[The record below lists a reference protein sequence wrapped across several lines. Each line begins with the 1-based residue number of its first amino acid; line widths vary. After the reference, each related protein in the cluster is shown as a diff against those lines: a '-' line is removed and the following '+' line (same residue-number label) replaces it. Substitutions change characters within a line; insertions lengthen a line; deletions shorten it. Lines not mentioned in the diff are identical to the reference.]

1 MVRRVAAVAWAL
13 ASVAAP
19 TALPAQQAP
28 EPVRSIDRIVAI
40 VGDRPIL
47 LSEVDEQ
54 LLLAQAQGQRIP
66 ADSAARDALRRR
78 TLQGMVDDEVLYQTA
93 RRDTTI
99 SVADGDVQNAV
110 DEQVR
115 RVRAQFPAE
124 AQFRA
129 QLVAAGFNTTEEYRR
144 WLTENQRRSA
154 YAQKYIQKLTSE
166 GKLRGT
172 AVSEADL
179 RRAFQDMT
187 AQGQV
192 QMRPATVTFRQIVV
206 TPVPTAAERAAALTR
221 AESALA
227 EVRRGED
234 FAVVA
239 HRLSDDPGSKDRG
252 GDLGWFRRGQMVE
265 AFERVAFRLR
275 PGQISDIVQTPF
287 GYHVIQVQRAQPGEV
302 MARHIL
308 VTPALTQRELD
319 AARVVADTVAARL
332 RAGANFDSLY
342 TLFADTVE
350 QRTVGPLPRTQL
362 PPVYAAVLENASP
375 GDVTPVFAINAE
387 DSLHTKYA
395 VLVLDDVQPERP
407 YRFEDP
413 EVRERLQADVRQNRA
428 MSEMIASLRR
438 ETYVELR
445 F

>member
-1 MVRRVAAVAWAL
+1 MTRRLRAVVWAL

-19 TALPAQQAP
+19 TLLHAQQAP
-28 EPVRSIDRIVAI
+28 GQVIDRIVAV

-54 LLLAQAQGQRIP
+54 LLLAQSQGQRAP

-78 TLQGMVDDEVLYQTA
+78 TLTGMIDDEVLYQTA
-93 RRDTTI
+93 RLDTTI
-99 SVADGDVQNAV
+99 IVNDGDVQNAV

-115 RVRAQFPAE
+115 RVRAQFQTE
-124 AQFRA
+124 ALFRA

-144 WLTENQRRSA
+144 WLSENQRRSA
-154 YAQKYIQKLTSE
+154 YAQKYIQKLTGE

-179 RRAFQDMT
+179 RRAFQEMT
-187 AQGQV
+187 SQGQT

-206 TPVPTAAERAAALTR
+206 KPEPTAEQQAAALAR

-239 HRLSDDPGSKDRG
+239 HRMSDDPGSKDRG
-252 GDLGWFRRGQMVE
+252 GDLGWFRRGQMVD
-265 AFERVAFRLR
+265 AFERVAFRMR
-275 PGQISDIVQTPF
+275 PGQISDVVTTPF
-287 GYHVIQVQRAQPGEV
+287 GYHIIQVERVQPGEIK
-302 MARHIL
+302 ARHIL
-308 VTPALTQRELD
+308 IAPVLTERELN
-319 AARVVADTVAARL
+319 AARTVADTVAARL
-332 RAGANFDSLY
+332 HAGADFDSLY

-350 QRTVGPLPRTQL
+350 QKTVGPLPRTQL
-362 PPVYAAVLENASP
+362 PPVYAAVLENAAP
-375 GDVTPVFAINAE
+375 GDITPVFAISPE

-395 VLVLDDVQPERP
+395 VIRVDDVQPERP

-413 EVRERLQADVRQNRA
+413 EVRERLQADVRQQRA
-428 MSEMIASLRR
+428 MSELIGSLRR
-438 ETYVELR
+438 QIYVEAR